1 MIGAGVEEMRWTL
14 PVRPGDSL
22 RTEIEVVGV
31 RQSQSRK
38 EYGVVRT
45 RTLAFNQR
53 NEVVMRSTVNF
64 LAPLRSVA

>member
-1 MIGAGVEEMRWTL
+1 MRWTL
-14 PVRPGDSL
+14 PVRPGDSI

-38 EYGVVRT
+38 DYGVVRT
-45 RTLAFNQR
+45 RSLAFNQR

-64 LAPLRSVA
+64 LAPVRATA